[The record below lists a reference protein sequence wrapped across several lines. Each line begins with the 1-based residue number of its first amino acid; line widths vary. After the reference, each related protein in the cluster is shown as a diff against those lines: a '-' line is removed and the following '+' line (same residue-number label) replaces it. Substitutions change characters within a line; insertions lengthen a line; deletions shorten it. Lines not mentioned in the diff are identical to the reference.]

1 MSSQPSR
8 LPGTARPRAPKA
20 DRYRWVAL
28 TNTTMAVFMST
39 LDGSIILI
47 ALPAIF
53 NGIHLDPL
61 APANIAYLL
70 WMIMGYRLVQAVFVV
85 NLGRLGD
92 ILGRVRIYNLGFVV
106 FTVASILLS
115 LDPFTGSRAA
125 LWLIGWRFLQAFG
138 GSMLSANSAAILTD
152 AFPPERRGFAL
163 GVNQVAGI
171 AGMFLGL
178 TAGGLLAAWDWRAVF
193 WVNVPVGIAG
203 TLWAYFRLRDNG
215 VRHPARIDWW
225 GNATYAVGLSAILVA
240 VTYGIQSYDGH
251 TMGWSNPAVIAGLAG
266 GVALLA
272 VFIAIERRVAEP
284 LFQLRLFKIRA
295 FTAGNLTGF
304 TARLA
309 QGGLQ
314 FVLIIWLQ
322 GIWLPLH
329 GYDYSQTPF
338 WAGIFL
344 LPLTAGFFVAGPVSG
359 ALSDRFGARWF
370 ASGGM
375 LLFAMSFVGLMVLP
389 VNFPYLAFA
398 LLIALNGVGIGMYSS
413 PNSSSIMSS
422 VPAEYRGVASG
433 MRATFQNSGT
443 SLSIG
448 VFFSL
453 MIAGLASTLPHTLTS
468 GLAQHGVSHQAA
480 AQIGSLP
487 PVSSLFAA
495 MLGVNPVHYLL
506 SQHGALSSLTPA
518 NQALLTGREFF
529 PDLISGPFHDGLV
542 LVFAVSAALG
552 VIAAIVS
559 LMRGRSKPPA
569 ETGAAVTPAAAVRS
583 RPFHPSHPQGA
594 LTMPLTT
601 LDPTPA
607 LVVIDLQKGIVS
619 GPVAHVVPRAAVLA
633 KAFRRHDLPVVL
645 VNVTGRAP
653 GRTDAGGRSGHSG
666 AGPLP
671 AGWADIVDELEQQPG
686 DYLITKRR
694 RSAFHDT
701 GLDTLLR
708 DLGVTQ
714 IVLAGVST
722 SAGVESTAR
731 SAHDHGYHV
740 VLATD
745 AMADHDPG
753 SHRHSLERV
762 FPKLGQTA
770 TSAEITGFLDR
781 RPGSPDRAA
790 SLSSQTHR

>member
-1 MSSQPSR
+1 MSSQASR
-8 LPGTARPRAPKA
+8 PPRTARPRSSGA

-28 TNTTMAVFMST
+28 TNTTMAVFMSS

-115 LDPFTGSRAA
+115 LDPFTGSHAA

-152 AFPPERRGFAL
+152 AFPPER
-163 GVNQVAGI
+163 
-171 AGMFLGL
+171 
-178 TAGGLLAAWDWRAVF
+178 
-193 WVNVPVGIAG
+193 
-203 TLWAYFRLRDNG
+203 
-215 VRHPARIDWW
+215 W
-225 GNATYAVGLSAILVA
+225 GNATFAIGLSAILVA
-240 VTYGIQSYDGH
+240 VTYGVQSHDGRAL
-251 TMGWSNPAVIAGLAG
+251 GWSNPAVIAGLAG
-266 GVALLA
+266 GAALLA
-272 VFIAIERRVAEP
+272 VFAAIERRVAEP

-295 FTAGNLTGF
+295 FTAGSLTGF

-344 LPLTAGFFVAGPVSG
+344 LPLTAGFFIAGPLSG

-375 LLFAMSFVGLMVLP
+375 LLFAVSFLGLLVLP

-413 PNSSSIMSS
+413 PNSASVMSS

-453 MIAGLASTLPHTLTS
+453 MIAGLASNLPRTLTN
-468 GLAQHGVSHQAA
+468 GLARHGVSHQVA

-495 MLGVNPVHYLL
+495 MLGVNPVHHLL
-506 SQHGALSSLTPA
+506 SQHGALSSLTAA
-518 NQALLTGREFF
+518 NRNLLTGREFF
-529 PDLISGPFHDGLV
+529 PSLISGPFHAGLV

-552 VIAAIVS
+552 VIAAVVS
-559 LMRGRSKPPA
+559 LMRGSGQPAA
-569 ETGAAVTPAAAVRS
+569 ETEVVAA
-583 RPFHPSHPQGA
+583 
-594 LTMPLTT
+594 
-601 LDPTPA
+601 
-607 LVVIDLQKGIVS
+607 
-619 GPVAHVVPRAAVLA
+619 
-633 KAFRRHDLPVVL
+633 
-645 VNVTGRAP
+645 
-653 GRTDAGGRSGHSG
+653 
-666 AGPLP
+666 PLP
-671 AGWADIVDELEQQPG
+671 
-686 DYLITKRR
+686 RR
-694 RSAFHDT
+694 GPEPVH
-701 GLDTLLR
+701 
-708 DLGVTQ
+708 
-714 IVLAGVST
+714 
-722 SAGVESTAR
+722 
-731 SAHDHGYHV
+731 
-740 VLATD
+740 
-745 AMADHDPG
+745 P
-753 SHRHSLERV
+753 
-762 FPKLGQTA
+762 
-770 TSAEITGFLDR
+770 
-781 RPGSPDRAA
+781 
-790 SLSSQTHR
+790 

>member
-1 MSSQPSR
+1 
-8 LPGTARPRAPKA
+8 
-20 DRYRWVAL
+20 
-28 TNTTMAVFMST
+28 MAVFMST

-61 APANIAYLL
+61 APANIGYLL

-115 LDPFTGSRAA
+115 LDPFMGSRAA

-171 AGMFLGL
+171 AGQFLGL

-203 TLWAYFRLRDNG
+203 TLWAYFRVRDNG
-215 VRHPARIDWW
+215 MRHPARIDWW
-225 GNATYAVGLSAILVA
+225 GNATFAIGLSAILVA
-240 VTYGIQSYDGH
+240 VTYGIQSHGAH
-251 TMGWSNPAVIAGLAG
+251 TMGWSNPPVIAGLAG
-266 GVALLA
+266 GAALLA
-272 VFIAIERRVAEP
+272 VFTAIERRVAEP

-344 LPLTAGFFVAGPVSG
+344 LPLTAGFFIAGPLSG

-375 LLFAMSFVGLMVLP
+375 LLFTLSFVGLLLLP

-422 VPAEYRGVASG
+422 VPAQYRGVASG

-468 GLAQHGVSHQAA
+468 GLARHGVTHHVA

-518 NQALLTGREFF
+518 NRNLLTGREFF

-552 VIAAIVS
+552 TIAAIVS
-559 LMRGRSKPPA
+559 LMRGSSKPPA
-569 ETGAAVTPAAAVRS
+569 ATQVAVP
-583 RPFHPSHPQGA
+583 PSYPQGA
-594 LTMPLTT
+594 ESMPLSTI
-601 LDPTPA
+601 DPTPA

-619 GPVAHVVPRAAVLA
+619 DPVAHAVPHAAALA
-633 KAFRRHDLPVVL
+633 KSFRQHDLPVVL

-653 GRTDAGGRSGHSG
+653 GRTDAGRRGG
-666 AGPLP
+666 AGALP
-671 AGWADIVDELEQQPG
+671 AGWADIIDELDRQPG
-686 DYLITKRR
+686 DHLITKRR

-722 SAGVESTAR
+722 SSGVESTAR
-731 SAHDHGYHV
+731 SGHDHGYHV

-745 AMADHDPG
+745 AMADPDPD

-762 FPKLGQTA
+762 FPKLGESA
-770 TSAEITGFLDR
+770 TSAEIIEFLDR
-781 RPGSPDRAA
+781 RP
-790 SLSSQTHR
+790 SQTHR

>member
-8 LPGTARPRAPKA
+8 PPRTAGPEA

-163 GVNQVAGI
+163 RVNQVAGI
-171 AGMFLGL
+171 AGQFLGL

-215 VRHPARIDWW
+215 ARHPARIDWW
-225 GNATYAVGLSAILVA
+225 GNATFAIGLSAILVA

-266 GVALLA
+266 GAALLA
-272 VFIAIERRVAEP
+272 VFVAIERRIAEP

-304 TARLA
+304 IARLA

-344 LPLTAGFFVAGPVSG
+344 LPLTAGFFVAGPLSG

-375 LLFAMSFVGLMVLP
+375 LLFALSFVGLLVLP

-413 PNSSSIMSS
+413 PNSASIMSS
-422 VPAEYRGVASG
+422 VPAQYRGVASG

-453 MIAGLASTLPHTLTS
+453 MIAGLASSLPHTLTG
-468 GLAQHGVSHQAA
+468 GLAQHGVSHQVA
-480 AQIGSLP
+480 AQIGALP

-495 MLGVNPVHYLL
+495 MLGVNPVRHLL
-506 SQHGALSSLTPA
+506 SQQGALSSLTQA
-518 NQALLTGREFF
+518 NRNLLTGREFF
-529 PDLISGPFHDGLV
+529 PNLISGPFHDGLI

-552 VIAAIVS
+552 VIAAVVS
-559 LMRGRSKPPA
+559 LMRGGGKPAA
-569 ETGAAVTPAAAVRS
+569 ETEAVATQAAV
-583 RPFHPSHPQGA
+583 
-594 LTMPLTT
+594 
-601 LDPTPA
+601 
-607 LVVIDLQKGIVS
+607 
-619 GPVAHVVPRAAVLA
+619 
-633 KAFRRHDLPVVL
+633 
-645 VNVTGRAP
+645 
-653 GRTDAGGRSGHSG
+653 
-666 AGPLP
+666 
-671 AGWADIVDELEQQPG
+671 
-686 DYLITKRR
+686 
-694 RSAFHDT
+694 
-701 GLDTLLR
+701 
-708 DLGVTQ
+708 
-714 IVLAGVST
+714 
-722 SAGVESTAR
+722 AR
-731 SAHDHGYHV
+731 S
-740 VLATD
+740 
-745 AMADHDPG
+745 
-753 SHRHSLERV
+753 
-762 FPKLGQTA
+762 
-770 TSAEITGFLDR
+770 
-781 RPGSPDRAA
+781 
-790 SLSSQTHR
+790 

>member
-8 LPGTARPRAPKA
+8 PPRTTRPRSSEA

-28 TNTTMAVFMST
+28 TNTTMAVFMSS
-39 LDGSIILI
+39 LDGSIVII

-53 NGIHLDPL
+53 RGIHLDPL

-115 LDPFTGSRAA
+115 LDPFTGSHAA

-152 AFPPERRGFAL
+152 AFPRERRGFAL

-171 AGMFLGL
+171 AGQFIGL

-215 VRHPARIDWW
+215 ARHPARIDWW
-225 GNATYAVGLSAILVA
+225 GNATFAIGLSAILVA
-240 VTYGIQSYDGH
+240 VTYGIQSYEGH
-251 TMGWSNPAVIAGLAG
+251 PMGWSNPAVIAGLAG
-266 GVALLA
+266 GAALLA
-272 VFIAIERRVAEP
+272 VFAAIERRVAEP
-284 LFQLRLFKIRA
+284 LFQLRLFRIRA
-295 FTAGNLTGF
+295 FTAGTLTGF

-344 LPLTAGFFVAGPVSG
+344 LPLTAGFFIAGPLSG
-359 ALSDRFGARWF
+359 AASDRFGARWF

-375 LLFAMSFVGLMVLP
+375 LLFAMSFVGLLVLP

-413 PNSSSIMSS
+413 PNSSSVMSS

-453 MIAGLASTLPHTLTS
+453 MIAGLASALPHTLTN
-468 GLAQHGVSHQAA
+468 GLAQHGVSHQVA
-480 AQIGSLP
+480 AQIGGLP
-487 PVSSLFAA
+487 PVSSLFSA

-518 NQALLTGREFF
+518 NRNLLTGREFF
-529 PDLISGPFHDGLV
+529 PNLISGPFHDGLV

-552 VIAAIVS
+552 VIAAVVS
-559 LMRGRSKPPA
+559 LMRGSSEPPT
-569 ETGAAVTPAAAVRS
+569 ETEAAVTPAA
-583 RPFHPSHPQGA
+583 G
-594 LTMPLTT
+594 
-601 LDPTPA
+601 
-607 LVVIDLQKGIVS
+607 
-619 GPVAHVVPRAAVLA
+619 
-633 KAFRRHDLPVVL
+633 
-645 VNVTGRAP
+645 
-653 GRTDAGGRSGHSG
+653 
-666 AGPLP
+666 
-671 AGWADIVDELEQQPG
+671 
-686 DYLITKRR
+686 
-694 RSAFHDT
+694 
-701 GLDTLLR
+701 
-708 DLGVTQ
+708 
-714 IVLAGVST
+714 
-722 SAGVESTAR
+722 AR
-731 SAHDHGYHV
+731 S
-740 VLATD
+740 
-745 AMADHDPG
+745 
-753 SHRHSLERV
+753 
-762 FPKLGQTA
+762 
-770 TSAEITGFLDR
+770 
-781 RPGSPDRAA
+781 
-790 SLSSQTHR
+790 

>member
-8 LPGTARPRAPKA
+8 PPRTAGPEA

-163 GVNQVAGI
+163 RVNQVAGI
-171 AGMFLGL
+171 AGQFLGL

-215 VRHPARIDWW
+215 ARHPARIDWW
-225 GNATYAVGLSAILVA
+225 GNATFAIGLSAILVA

-266 GVALLA
+266 GAALLA
-272 VFIAIERRVAEP
+272 VFVAIERRIAEP

-304 TARLA
+304 IARLA

-344 LPLTAGFFVAGPVSG
+344 LPLTAGFFVAGPLSG
-359 ALSDRFGARWF
+359 AASDRFGARWF

-375 LLFAMSFVGLMVLP
+375 LLFALSFVGLLVLP

-413 PNSSSIMSS
+413 PNSASIMSS
-422 VPAEYRGVASG
+422 VPAQYRGVASG

-453 MIAGLASTLPHTLTS
+453 MIAGLASSLPHTLTG
-468 GLAQHGVSHQAA
+468 GLAQHGVSHQVA
-480 AQIGSLP
+480 AQIGALP

-495 MLGVNPVHYLL
+495 MLGVNPVRHLL
-506 SQHGALSSLTPA
+506 SQQGALSSLTQA
-518 NQALLTGREFF
+518 NRNLLTGREFF
-529 PDLISGPFHDGLV
+529 PNLISGPFHDGLI

-552 VIAAIVS
+552 VIAAVVS
-559 LMRGRSKPPA
+559 LMRGGGKPAA
-569 ETGAAVTPAAAVRS
+569 ETEAVATQAAV
-583 RPFHPSHPQGA
+583 
-594 LTMPLTT
+594 
-601 LDPTPA
+601 
-607 LVVIDLQKGIVS
+607 
-619 GPVAHVVPRAAVLA
+619 
-633 KAFRRHDLPVVL
+633 
-645 VNVTGRAP
+645 
-653 GRTDAGGRSGHSG
+653 
-666 AGPLP
+666 
-671 AGWADIVDELEQQPG
+671 
-686 DYLITKRR
+686 
-694 RSAFHDT
+694 
-701 GLDTLLR
+701 
-708 DLGVTQ
+708 
-714 IVLAGVST
+714 
-722 SAGVESTAR
+722 AR
-731 SAHDHGYHV
+731 S
-740 VLATD
+740 
-745 AMADHDPG
+745 
-753 SHRHSLERV
+753 
-762 FPKLGQTA
+762 
-770 TSAEITGFLDR
+770 
-781 RPGSPDRAA
+781 
-790 SLSSQTHR
+790 

>member
-1 MSSQPSR
+1 
-8 LPGTARPRAPKA
+8 
-20 DRYRWVAL
+20 VAL
-28 TNTTMAVFMST
+28 TNTTMAVFMSS

-61 APANIAYLL
+61 AQANIAYLL

-115 LDPFTGSRAA
+115 LDPFTGSHAA

-138 GSMLSANSAAILTD
+138 ASMLSANSAAILTD
-152 AFPPERRGFAL
+152 AFPRERRGFAL
-163 GVNQVAGI
+163 GVNQVAGL
-171 AGMFLGL
+171 AGQFIGL

-215 VRHPARIDWW
+215 ARHPARIDWW
-225 GNATYAVGLSAILVA
+225 GNATFAIGLSAILVA
-240 VTYGIQSYDGH
+240 VTYGIQSHDGRAL
-251 TMGWSNPAVIAGLAG
+251 GWSNPAVIAGLAG
-266 GVALLA
+266 GAVLLA
-272 VFIAIERRVAEP
+272 VFAAIERRVAEP

-344 LPLTAGFFVAGPVSG
+344 LPLTAGFFIAGPLSG

-375 LLFAMSFVGLMVLP
+375 LLFAMSFVGLLVLP
-389 VNFPYLAFA
+389 VNFPYVAFA

-453 MIAGLASTLPHTLTS
+453 MIAGLASALPRTLTS
-468 GLAQHGVSHQAA
+468 GLAQHGVTHHVA

-495 MLGVNPVHYLL
+495 MLGVNPVHNLL

-518 NQALLTGREFF
+518 NRSLLTGREFF

-559 LMRGRSKPPA
+559 LMRGSSKPAA
-569 ETGAAVTPAAAVRS
+569 ETEAV
-583 RPFHPSHPQGA
+583 
-594 LTMPLTT
+594 
-601 LDPTPA
+601 
-607 LVVIDLQKGIVS
+607 
-619 GPVAHVVPRAAVLA
+619 
-633 KAFRRHDLPVVL
+633 
-645 VNVTGRAP
+645 
-653 GRTDAGGRSGHSG
+653 
-666 AGPLP
+666 
-671 AGWADIVDELEQQPG
+671 
-686 DYLITKRR
+686 
-694 RSAFHDT
+694 
-701 GLDTLLR
+701 
-708 DLGVTQ
+708 
-714 IVLAGVST
+714 
-722 SAGVESTAR
+722 
-731 SAHDHGYHV
+731 
-740 VLATD
+740 
-745 AMADHDPG
+745 
-753 SHRHSLERV
+753 
-762 FPKLGQTA
+762 A
-770 TSAEITGFLDR
+770 TSAAAA
-781 RPGSPDRAA
+781 RP
-790 SLSSQTHR
+790 

>member
-8 LPGTARPRAPKA
+8 PPRTAGPEA

-171 AGMFLGL
+171 AGQFLGL

-215 VRHPARIDWW
+215 ARHPARIDWW
-225 GNATYAVGLSAILVA
+225 GNATFAIGLSAILVA

-266 GVALLA
+266 GAALLA
-272 VFIAIERRVAEP
+272 VFVAIERRIAEP

-304 TARLA
+304 IARLA

-344 LPLTAGFFVAGPVSG
+344 LPLTAGFFVAGPLSG

-375 LLFAMSFVGLMVLP
+375 LLFALSFVGLLVLP

-413 PNSSSIMSS
+413 PNSASIMSS
-422 VPAEYRGVASG
+422 VPAQYRGVASG

-453 MIAGLASTLPHTLTS
+453 MIAGLASSLPHTLTG
-468 GLAQHGVSHQAA
+468 GLAQHGVSHQVA
-480 AQIGSLP
+480 AQIGALP

-495 MLGVNPVHYLL
+495 MLGVNPVRHLL
-506 SQHGALSSLTPA
+506 SQQGALSSLTQA
-518 NQALLTGREFF
+518 NRNLLTGREFF
-529 PDLISGPFHDGLV
+529 PNLISGPFHDGLI

-552 VIAAIVS
+552 VIAAVVS
-559 LMRGRSKPPA
+559 LMRGGGKPAA
-569 ETGAAVTPAAAVRS
+569 ETEAVATQAAV
-583 RPFHPSHPQGA
+583 
-594 LTMPLTT
+594 
-601 LDPTPA
+601 
-607 LVVIDLQKGIVS
+607 
-619 GPVAHVVPRAAVLA
+619 
-633 KAFRRHDLPVVL
+633 
-645 VNVTGRAP
+645 
-653 GRTDAGGRSGHSG
+653 
-666 AGPLP
+666 
-671 AGWADIVDELEQQPG
+671 
-686 DYLITKRR
+686 
-694 RSAFHDT
+694 
-701 GLDTLLR
+701 
-708 DLGVTQ
+708 
-714 IVLAGVST
+714 
-722 SAGVESTAR
+722 AR
-731 SAHDHGYHV
+731 S
-740 VLATD
+740 
-745 AMADHDPG
+745 
-753 SHRHSLERV
+753 
-762 FPKLGQTA
+762 
-770 TSAEITGFLDR
+770 
-781 RPGSPDRAA
+781 
-790 SLSSQTHR
+790 

>member
-1 MSSQPSR
+1 M
-8 LPGTARPRAPKA
+8 
-20 DRYRWVAL
+20 
-28 TNTTMAVFMST
+28 NTTMAVFMSS

-47 ALPAIF
+47 AMPAIF

-115 LDPFTGSRAA
+115 LDPFTGSHAA

-152 AFPPERRGFAL
+152 AFPRERRGFAL
-163 GVNQVAGI
+163 GVNQVAGL
-171 AGMFLGL
+171 AGQFIGL

-215 VRHPARIDWW
+215 ARHPARIDWW
-225 GNATYAVGLSAILVA
+225 GNATFAIGLSAILVA

-266 GVALLA
+266 GAALLA
-272 VFIAIERRVAEP
+272 VFAAIERRVAEP
-284 LFQLRLFKIRA
+284 LFQLRLFRIRA

-309 QGGLQ
+309 YGGLQ

-344 LPLTAGFFVAGPVSG
+344 VPLTAGFFIAGPLSG
-359 ALSDRFGARWF
+359 TLSDRFGARWF
-370 ASGGM
+370 ASGGT
-375 LLFAMSFVGLMVLP
+375 LLFAMSFVGLLVLP

-448 VFFSL
+448 VL
-453 MIAGLASTLPHTLTS
+453 LPDD
-468 GLAQHGVSHQAA
+468 
-480 AQIGSLP
+480 
-487 PVSSLFAA
+487 
-495 MLGVNPVHYLL
+495 
-506 SQHGALSSLTPA
+506 
-518 NQALLTGREFF
+518 R
-529 PDLISGPFHDGLV
+529 GPG
-542 LVFAVSAALG
+542 
-552 VIAAIVS
+552 
-559 LMRGRSKPPA
+559 
-569 ETGAAVTPAAAVRS
+569 
-583 RPFHPSHPQGA
+583 
-594 LTMPLTT
+594 
-601 LDPTPA
+601 
-607 LVVIDLQKGIVS
+607 
-619 GPVAHVVPRAAVLA
+619 
-633 KAFRRHDLPVVL
+633 
-645 VNVTGRAP
+645 
-653 GRTDAGGRSGHSG
+653 
-666 AGPLP
+666 
-671 AGWADIVDELEQQPG
+671 
-686 DYLITKRR
+686 
-694 RSAFHDT
+694 
-701 GLDTLLR
+701 
-708 DLGVTQ
+708 
-714 IVLAGVST
+714 
-722 SAGVESTAR
+722 
-731 SAHDHGYHV
+731 
-740 VLATD
+740 
-745 AMADHDPG
+745 
-753 SHRHSLERV
+753 
-762 FPKLGQTA
+762 
-770 TSAEITGFLDR
+770 
-781 RPGSPDRAA
+781 
-790 SLSSQTHR
+790 

>member
-1 MSSQPSR
+1 
-8 LPGTARPRAPKA
+8 
-20 DRYRWVAL
+20 VAL
-28 TNTTMAVFMST
+28 TNTTMAVFMSS
-39 LDGSIILI
+39 LDGSIVII

-53 NGIHLDPL
+53 RGIHLDPL

-138 GSMLSANSAAILTD
+138 GSMLAANSAAILTD
-152 AFPPERRGFAL
+152 AFPRERRGFAL

-171 AGMFLGL
+171 AGQFIGL

-215 VRHPARIDWW
+215 VRHPAAIDWW
-225 GNATYAVGLSAILVA
+225 GNVTFAVGLSAILVA
-240 VTYGIQSYDGH
+240 VTYGVQSYGGSA
-251 TMGWSNPAVIAGLAG
+251 MGWSNPAVIAGLAG
-266 GVALLA
+266 GAALLA
-272 VFIAIERRVAEP
+272 GFAAIERRIAEP
-284 LFQLRLFKIRA
+284 LFQLRLFTIRA
-295 FTAGNLTGF
+295 FTAGTLTGF

-314 FVLIIWLQ
+314 FVLIVWLQ
-322 GIWLPLH
+322 GIWLPRH
-329 GYDYSQTPF
+329 GYDYRQTPF

-344 LPLTAGFFVAGPVSG
+344 LPLTAGFFIAGPLSG

-375 LLFAMSFVGLMVLP
+375 ILFALSFVGLLVLP

-413 PNSSSIMSS
+413 PNSSSVMSS
-422 VPAEYRGVASG
+422 VPAQYRGVASG
-433 MRATFQNSGT
+433 MRSTFQNSGT

-453 MIAGLASTLPHTLTS
+453 MIAGLASALPRTLTS
-468 GLAQHGVSHQAA
+468 GLAQHGVTRHVA
-480 AQIGSLP
+480 AQIGRLP

-495 MLGVNPVHYLL
+495 MLGVNPVHHLL
-506 SQHGALSSLTPA
+506 SQYGALSSLTPA
-518 NQALLTGREFF
+518 NRNLLTGRKFF

-559 LMRGRSKPPA
+559 LTRGSSGPPA
-569 ETGAAVTPAAAVRS
+569 RTVPARTV
-583 RPFHPSHPQGA
+583 
-594 LTMPLTT
+594 
-601 LDPTPA
+601 PA
-607 LVVIDLQKGIVS
+607 RTVPARTVPARTVPARTVPARTVPAKNGS
-619 GPVAHVVPRAAVLA
+619 AVPRPP
-633 KAFRRHDLPVVL
+633 K
-645 VNVTGRAP
+645 P
-653 GRTDAGGRSGHSG
+653 GP
-666 AGPLP
+666 GPSTPHTLR
-671 AGWADIVDELEQQPG
+671 EQNPC
-686 DYLITKRR
+686 R
-694 RSAFHDT
+694 
-701 GLDTLLR
+701 
-708 DLGVTQ
+708 
-714 IVLAGVST
+714 
-722 SAGVESTAR
+722 
-731 SAHDHGYHV
+731 
-740 VLATD
+740 
-745 AMADHDPG
+745 
-753 SHRHSLERV
+753 
-762 FPKLGQTA
+762 
-770 TSAEITGFLDR
+770 
-781 RPGSPDRAA
+781 
-790 SLSSQTHR
+790 